1 MSKLSVVPKTS
12 ADTKNAAVMDEFT
25 RRLAATPAGM
35 CPVALQVTLA
45 QVGASQT
52 CGKCVPCRDGLPQ
65 LARMLGK
72 IADCEADAQ
81 TLADARALAEVIR
94 DASDCA
100 IG

>member
-35 CPVALQVTLA
+35 CPVALQATLA

-72 IADCEADAQ
+72 IA
-81 TLADARALAEVIR
+81 TL
-94 DASDCA
+94 C
-100 IG
+100 